1 MAFLWMNEGDVGE
14 RYPAASGQIE
24 EIETARISPNPAQP
38 RREFDTEALLALSES
53 IRRHGILQP
62 PVVRRMP
69 DGLHYELIA
78 GERRLRAARMAGLT
92 VIPCLVRESNADESP
107 ELSIIEKLQRRDL
120 DMFEEAAAI
129 AALCDRFRMTQEQI
143 ASRLSVSQ
151 SYVANKLRLLRLPG
165 EAREIIRAAGLTERH
180 ARAVLRLPE
189 ERRIPALRHIAA
201 EGMNVATA
209 ERYIERLLSE
219 KKHRARHAGVIK
231 DIRLFYNSLER
242 AMGLV
247 REAGIGIQAERRET
261 DEEIEMVI
269 HIRKPAPRRGKKET
283 AG

>member
-69 DGLHYELIA
+69 DGLRYELIA

-92 VIPCLVRESNADESP
+92 VIPCLVRESNADESA
-107 ELSIIEKLQRRDL
+107 ELSIIENLQRRDL

-151 SYVANKLRLLRLPG
+151 SYVANKLRLLRLPI
-165 EAREIIRAAGLTERH
+165 EAREIIRSAGLTERH

-269 HIRKPAPRRGKKET
+269 HIRKPATRRGKKET

>member
-14 RYPAASGQIE
+14 RYHAASGQIE

-69 DGLHYELIA
+69 DGLRYELIA

-92 VIPCLVRESNADESP
+92 VIPCLVRESNADESA
-107 ELSIIEKLQRRDL
+107 ELSIIENLQRRDL

-189 ERRIPALRHIAA
+189 ERRIPALRHVAA

>member
-69 DGLHYELIA
+69 DGLRYELIA

-92 VIPCLVRESNADESP
+92 VIPCLVRESNADESA
-107 ELSIIEKLQRRDL
+107 ELSIIENLQRRDL

-151 SYVANKLRLLRLPG
+151 SYVANKLRLLRLPI
-165 EAREIIRAAGLTERH
+165 EAREIIRSAGLTERH

>member
-92 VIPCLVRESNADESP
+92 VIPCLVRESNADESA
-107 ELSIIEKLQRRDL
+107 ELSIIENLQRRDL

-151 SYVANKLRLLRLPG
+151 SYVANKLRLLRLPI
-165 EAREIIRAAGLTERH
+165 EAREIIRSAGLTERH

-209 ERYIERLLSE
+209 ERYIERLLLE

>member
-1 MAFLWMNEGDVGE
+1 MNEGDVGE

-92 VIPCLVRESNADESP
+92 VIPCLVRESNADESA
-107 ELSIIEKLQRRDL
+107 ELSIIENLQRRDL

-151 SYVANKLRLLRLPG
+151 SYVANKLRLLRLPI
-165 EAREIIRAAGLTERH
+165 EAREIIRSAGLTERH

-209 ERYIERLLSE
+209 ERYIERLLLE

>member
-1 MAFLWMNEGDVGE
+1 M
-14 RYPAASGQIE
+14 R
-24 EIETARISPNPAQP
+24 
-38 RREFDTEALLALSES
+38 
-53 IRRHGILQP
+53 
-62 PVVRRMP
+62 
-69 DGLHYELIA
+69 
-78 GERRLRAARMAGLT
+78 
-92 VIPCLVRESNADESP
+92 
-107 ELSIIEKLQRRDL
+107 
-120 DMFEEAAAI
+120 
-129 AALCDRFRMTQEQI
+129 
-143 ASRLSVSQ
+143 SRQ
-151 SYVANKLRLLRLPG
+151 TNIKNKK
-165 EAREIIRAAGLTERH
+165 
-180 ARAVLRLPE
+180 
-189 ERRIPALRHIAA
+189 ERRIPALRHVAA

-269 HIRKPAPRRGKKET
+269 HIRKPATRRGKKET